1 MRLLPE
7 VVYLP
12 SLTLLKSNEM
22 EFEIIQSPTKLP
34 THWDKNKEL
43 DWVLCLKEKH
53 IIGILKDT
61 HTLLAY

>member
-1 MRLLPE
+1 
-7 VVYLP
+7 
-12 SLTLLKSNEM
+12 M

-53 IIGILKDT
+53 IIGILKDI
-61 HTLLAY
+61 LPFIYAQLNI